1 MREKAQAPCL
11 RTRRGSQVF
20 SKCFLRLDV
29 NIAMALVEGVSAL
42 ADDIGPDG
50 HSLAFL
56 AACPHFRG
64 IEEFCT
70 SAEAAV
76 TFRDD
81 EAIYFGAAGDFQK
94 RRDTDVDPA
103 EDGFFKLRN
112 KNSVSSCSLDLTETL
127 SHFMNDG
134 GVTKL
139 AAQFRDA

>member
-1 MREKAQAPCL
+1 
-11 RTRRGSQVF
+11 
-20 SKCFLRLDV
+20 
-29 NIAMALVEGVSAL
+29 MALVEGVSAL

-81 EAIYFGAAGDFQK
+81 EAIYFGAAGDFEK

-103 EDGFFKLRN
+103 DDRFFKLRN
-112 KNSVSSCSLDLTETL
+112 KDSVSSRRLDLTETL
-127 SHFMNDG
+127 SHFLHRG
-134 GVTKL
+134 WIAKL
-139 AAQFRDA
+139 AAQFRDAWNVSRPGASDG